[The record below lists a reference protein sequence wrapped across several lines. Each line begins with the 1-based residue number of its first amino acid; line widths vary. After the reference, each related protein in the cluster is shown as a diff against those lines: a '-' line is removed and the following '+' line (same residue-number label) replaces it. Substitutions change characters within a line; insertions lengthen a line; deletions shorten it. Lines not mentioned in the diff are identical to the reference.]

1 MNGKN
6 LSPRLKKVSSLV
18 PSGVRLADI
27 GSDHAYLPINLVLNK
42 RVNFAV
48 AGEVA
53 EGPFLNS
60 KSEIQKSGL
69 SEFIIARLGN
79 GLEVIQNKD
88 HLDAVSIAGMG
99 GILISNILEAGIEK
113 LSGINYL
120 VLQPNV
126 GELELRNWL
135 QRNHFKIVEE
145 HIVAEDFHVYEMLL
159 AVPGE
164 MALTPSELKFGPILM
179 RKKSDLFIK
188 KWNQELSRLSKIK
201 EKLSGNA
208 DLKMQTKLKNIE
220 TEMQLIQEVLS

>member
-6 LSPRLKKVSSLV
+6 LSPRLKKVSNLV

-42 RVNFAV
+42 RINFAV

-60 KSEIQKSGL
+60 KSEIKKSGL
-69 SEFIIARLGN
+69 SKSIIARLGN

-88 HLDAVSIAGMG
+88 HLDAISIAGMG

-113 LSGINYL
+113 LSDINYL
-120 VLQPNV
+120 ILQPNV

-135 QRNHFKIVEE
+135 QKNRFKIVEE
-145 HIVAEDFHVYEMLL
+145 YIVAEDFHVYEMLL

-164 MALTPSELKFGPILM
+164 MELTTSELKFGPILM
-179 RKKSDLFIK
+179 RERSDLFIK
-188 KWNQELSRLSKIK
+188 KWNRELSRLSKIK
-201 EKLSGNA
+201 DRLSRNA
-208 DLKMQTKLKNIE
+208 DLNTQTKLKNIE
-220 TEMQLIQEVLS
+220 IEMQLIQEVLS